1 MLCPGMGDLWFS
13 LGLRWDQDLPWIFQ
27 SQEEDG
33 LEVCIL
39 RKGMEDETCSW
50 IPQNLDTRTCH
61 THMPHFLTLKLMR
74 TNKEHLT
81 QPGLS

>member
-50 IPQNLDTRTCH
+50 IPQNLDLLSLVVRVRV
-61 THMPHFLTLKLMR
+61 PR
-74 TNKEHLT
+74 VRG
-81 QPGLS
+81 GL